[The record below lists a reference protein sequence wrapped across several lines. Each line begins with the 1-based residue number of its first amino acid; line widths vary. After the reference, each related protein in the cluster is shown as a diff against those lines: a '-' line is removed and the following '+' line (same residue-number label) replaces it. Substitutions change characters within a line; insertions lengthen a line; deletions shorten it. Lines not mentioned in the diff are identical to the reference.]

1 MMYHYMHE
9 LKILTES
16 YNPFPTPA
24 AYPQG
29 AFHAYGSTCE
39 V

>member
-1 MMYHYMHE
+1 MMHRYMHE

-16 YNPFPTPA
+16 YPFPIPA
-24 AYPQG
+24 VYPQG